1 LTTRVSPASTAR
13 VDRLALTGTRAV
25 GRLRL
30 VLFVLL
36 QTPPAPL
43 PTGYGAALLQTLVSL
58 LAVCLLAWLLL
69 RWGARRGF
77 AFGGRGQRVKVIE
90 RVALDPRRTLYV
102 VEVGGKVLLLGA
114 GDGASP
120 TLISELDPASMPSEP
135 EAKKTRF
142 ADVLS
147 RARAEAHSDRSS
159 ERPSRPPEE
168 G

>member
-1 LTTRVSPASTAR
+1 M
-13 VDRLALTGTRAV
+13 
-25 GRLRL
+25 
-30 VLFVLL
+30 LFVLL

-120 TLISELDPASMPSEP
+120 TLISELDPASMTSEP
-135 EAKKTRF
+135 EPKKTRF

>member
-1 LTTRVSPASTAR
+1 MF
-13 VDRLALTGTRAV
+13 
-25 GRLRL
+25 
-30 VLFVLL
+30 FVWL
-36 QTPPAPL
+36 QNTPAPL

-77 AFGGRGQRVKVIE
+77 ATGARGRRVKVIE

-120 TLISELDPASMPSEP
+120 TLLSELDPKDFPAEP
-135 EAKKTRF
+135 TAPKVRF
-142 ADVLS
+142 AQTLAKLRGTTSTPATPVETDES
-147 RARAEAHSDRSS
+147 
-159 ERPSRPPEE
+159 
-168 G
+168 

>member
-1 LTTRVSPASTAR
+1 
-13 VDRLALTGTRAV
+13 
-25 GRLRL
+25 

-36 QTPPAPL
+36 QTQPAPL

-77 AFGGRGQRVKVIE
+77 AFGGRGQRVKVLE

-135 EAKKTRF
+135 EPKKSSF

-147 RARAEAHSDRSS
+147 RTRSDGRPERSSDRPS
-159 ERPSRPPEE
+159 RPSRPPEE